1 MKPTTATWGSQLRLR
16 SPASWQISTPHRWP
30 NGRTCFGRCFRGCV
44 MTGCTRSYATAWSK
58 LSLRNQ
64 ALSTSAKI
72 SRDPATFEAGR
83 PLEGHGWIIGVASA
97 PAQRHLSPRPTAPS
111 PPSVHPRGRAFSL
124 GANTV
129 FQRAFCPAPCTYM
142 EGRGHRRF
150 RRPATS
156 KRQRRKVAQDRSTVP
171 QLRSHHGG
179 PVRRYPHHR
188 TCTSTRCECA
198 RPR

>member
-1 MKPTTATWGSQLRLR
+1 MPSRPPHPLVWPMKPTTATWGSQLRLR

-72 SRDPATFEAGR
+72 SRDPATFEARR

-111 PPSVHPRGRAFSL
+111 PPPVHPRGRAFSL
-124 GANTV
+124 GANRL
-129 FQRAFCPAPCTYM
+129 FQRAFCAAPFLIWKDGDTDA
-142 EGRGHRRF
+142 F
-150 RRPATS
+150 DSPL
-156 KRQRRKVAQDRSTVP
+156 RQK
-171 QLRSHHGG
+171 GNG
-179 PVRRYPHHR
+179 
-188 TCTSTRCECA
+188 EK
-198 RPR
+198 

>member
-1 MKPTTATWGSQLRLR
+1 MKPTTATWDSQPRQR

-44 MTGCTRSYATAWSK
+44 MTGCTRSYAAAWRK

-111 PPSVHPRGRAFSL
+111 PPPVHPRGRAFSL

-129 FQRAFCPAPCTYM
+129 FLPR
-142 EGRGHRRF
+142 
-150 RRPATS
+150 
-156 KRQRRKVAQDRSTVP
+156 TVP
-171 QLRSHHGG
+171 LYGRMGTPTLSTARYVKKATAKSRSGSVHSAAIEK
-179 PVRRYPHHR
+179 PPRRASSAISSSSYLYEY
-188 TCTSTRCECA
+188 SV
-198 RPR
+198 